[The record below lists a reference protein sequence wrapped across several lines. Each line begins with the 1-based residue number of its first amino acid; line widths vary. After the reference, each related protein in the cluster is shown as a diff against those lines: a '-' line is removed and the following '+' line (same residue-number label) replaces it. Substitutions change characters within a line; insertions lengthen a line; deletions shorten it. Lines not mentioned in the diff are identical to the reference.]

1 MWQGA
6 RGTVR
11 PHGMSRE
18 RQAVG
23 SHPVATDLSC
33 AMAAS
38 SFWGAGLSALTMPC
52 LLGNTWLPCM
62 HKRDWAQCL
71 SSVCAWSS
79 PNPGWD
85 QTEQEQQQ
93 HLEQEA
99 IAVELDKRVLH
110 SVIHPRHV
118 STQPVGLKP
127 LGDRVPPLK
136 LRLLGM

>member
-1 MWQGA
+1 M
-6 RGTVR
+6 
-11 PHGMSRE
+11 
-18 RQAVG
+18 G

-38 SFWGAGLSALTMPC
+38 TLWGAGLSALTMPR

-71 SSVCAWSS
+71 SSVCACSS

-85 QTEQEQQQ
+85 QTEQKQQQ
-93 HLEQEA
+93 QQDRVQKQEQERDQQQEQEA

-110 SVIHPRHV
+110 SVIHSHDV
-118 STQPVGLKP
+118 SIQSVGLKP

-136 LRLLGM
+136 LCLLGM